1 MANKVVLVSGPSGCR
16 IYEKLIEVKRFGES
30 MNKKVHLIR
39 IFDEMRKIEPKLDER
54 TILNYPA
61 DRLQNLRYEAISRI
75 KDKIHSEE
83 GLFLV
88 RTPVIFY
95 WSGNIIYGL
104 SYSDVEVL
112 DPDLFLV
119 IIEDVMR
126 VKYIMKR
133 DPQWKIQSFSLRE
146 LVFWRA
152 DEIARTQEFARWRRK
167 DFYIIPREHSVEVIY
182 DIIMNREYKKVIY
195 TSFPISG
202 VPPNKLET
210 LLKAKNN
217 FIRKISSKYIVLDPY
232 TIKEGILSFK
242 LEEALKNNSNE
253 IVFQTKYSD
262 GIQHFAFSVNE
273 VNDAIEAIE
282 RQIVERDLNMVE
294 SADIVVFF
302 NPIGVL
308 SPGAACEMM
317 HGYRLG
323 KRVYMLWGGE
333 SRPSP
338 FYTANCHKIFRE
350 EERLVEYLMK

>member
-1 MANKVVLVSGPSGCR
+1 MENKVVLVSGPSGCQ
-16 IYEKLIEVKRFGES
+16 IYEKLSEVKRLAES
-30 MNKKVHLIR
+30 RNKRIYLIR
-39 IFDEMRKIEPKLDER
+39 IFDEMRKIEPRLDER
-54 TILNYPA
+54 TILNYPT
-61 DRLQNLRYEAISRI
+61 DKLQSLRSEAIREI
-75 KDKIHSEE
+75 KNRMEKEE
-83 GLFLV
+83 GLFLI
-88 RTPVIFY
+88 RTPVVFY

-104 SYSDVEVL
+104 SYNDIEIL

-126 VKYIMKR
+126 VKYIMKK
-133 DPQWKIQSFSLRE
+133 DPQWSMQSFSLRE

-182 DIIMNREYKKVIY
+182 DIIVNRGFKKVIY
-195 TSFPISG
+195 ISFPISG
-202 VPPNKLET
+202 VPPAMLEKLLE
-210 LLKAKNN
+210 AKDN
-217 FIRKISSKYIVLDPY
+217 FIEKINKKYIVLDPY

-242 LEEALKNNSNE
+242 LEEALRNNLNKIS
-253 IVFQTKYSD
+253 FSMKYSE
-262 GIQHFAFSVNE
+262 GLQHFIFEREE
-273 VNDAIEAIE
+273 VMEAIDAIE

-338 FYTANCHKIFRE
+338 FYTANCHKIFKRE
-350 EERLVEYLMK
+350 EDLVEYLLK